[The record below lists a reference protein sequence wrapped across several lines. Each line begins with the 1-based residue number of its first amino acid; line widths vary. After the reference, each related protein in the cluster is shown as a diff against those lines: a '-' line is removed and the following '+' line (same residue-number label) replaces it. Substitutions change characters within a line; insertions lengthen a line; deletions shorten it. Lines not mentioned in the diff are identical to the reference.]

1 MSSKSGGLRIATS
14 GEWKQII
21 AACSSNEN
29 DQQPTF
35 EDFVRMD
42 DDILVSGEL
51 TDDDIISE
59 FLEIEQEEEEEEEG
73 CETCEEPL
81 ERVSK
86 LVWRSA
92 GVWLLNQPLGL
103 CCVEMGGDVSG
114 TGTLVIWLACNV
126 HGIDQIKEGEQST
139 HASDWP
145 TPLVYNH
152 NLVAMTTSFYPYGA
166 LMAAVTFGV
175 DCPEFGGIENGK
187 ITKIVSS
194 NIQALHIECEQGFDL
209 IGRPK
214 VLCNDG
220 QWEQIPRPQC
230 AKPKEALSARSST
243 RHVRQASIAHAT
255 RTPDMLAG
263 GCPPPPFVRN
273 AEVRIEGRK
282 DDQERYR
289 KGSQALY
296 SCGEGFIL
304 TPPSSKSHVCKD
316 GIWTGTQGT
325 CVAYGCQL
333 PPDIEN
339 GYYVLENMP
348 NIQPDNSA
356 SGIKAVVNQRAH
368 YNCNLGYVL
377 TGTTGSATLQCI
389 ESGDWSPRIPPTCSK
404 ILPVNRRNVNLLDTR
419 SAHCVVTALVVD
431 AHSKRAGE
439 YIVCIIRVEE
449 RPARRGG
456 GSFHQRLEGR
466 LVSANSTR
474 AAFS

>member
-1 MSSKSGGLRIATS
+1 MPLQAT
-14 GEWKQII
+14 
-21 AACSSNEN
+21 
-29 DQQPTF
+29 
-35 EDFVRMD
+35 
-42 DDILVSGEL
+42 
-51 TDDDIISE
+51 
-59 FLEIEQEEEEEEEG
+59 
-73 CETCEEPL
+73 
-81 ERVSK
+81 
-86 LVWRSA
+86 
-92 GVWLLNQPLGL
+92 
-103 CCVEMGGDVSG
+103 
-114 TGTLVIWLACNV
+114 
-126 HGIDQIKEGEQST
+126 
-139 HASDWP
+139 
-145 TPLVYNH
+145 
-152 NLVAMTTSFYPYGA
+152 
-166 LMAAVTFGV
+166 VTFGV

-263 GCPPPPFVRN
+263 GGTAGSDQDVQYKEVVVSTTPSHQNYISCPPPPFVRN

-404 ILPVNRRNVNLLDTR
+404 ILPDTR
-419 SAHCVVTALVVD
+419 
-431 AHSKRAGE
+431 
-439 YIVCIIRVEE
+439 
-449 RPARRGG
+449 
-456 GSFHQRLEGR
+456 RL
-466 LVSANSTR
+466 SANCGGLLPSHKDG
-474 AAFS
+474 SGQDNY